1 METPILDLVEGKIPI
16 KDLEEGLD
24 LILINNSNSNLEDFS
39 IDLSKDFNRDLNKDF
54 NRDLNKDFN
63 KDLNR
68 DSNKRDPLLAN
79 KDLGLDSK
87 DQDPILVNKV
97 QVLEVQDL
105 ISDSKDSNKGLN
117 FLSNMPK
124 IIDMAARHYLQ
135 VLHHRPKRQHQLR
148 IYLHLPCLPEL
159 LEHLQLKKFLHHL
172 HLPSL
177 QEVHLQP
184 LHL

>member
-1 METPILDLVEGKIPI
+1 MSKYNICTVIIQFLLYDSSPILDLVEGQIPI

-24 LILINNSNSNLEDFS
+24 LILSNNSNLEDFR

-54 NRDLNKDFN
+54 NKDLNKGSN

-124 IIDMAARHYLQ
+124 IIDM
-135 VLHHRPKRQHQLR
+135 VKV
-148 IYLHLPCLPEL
+148 
-159 LEHLQLKKFLHHL
+159 K
-172 HLPSL
+172 
-177 QEVHLQP
+177 VGD
-184 LHL
+184 

>member
-1 METPILDLVEGKIPI
+1 MIQFLLYDSSPILDLVEGKIPI
-16 KDLEEGLD
+16 KDLEGQGLD
-24 LILINNSNSNLEDFS
+24 LILSNNSNLEDFS

-54 NRDLNKDFN
+54 NSDLNKDFN

-117 FLSNMPK
+117 FLSKMPK
-124 IIDMAARHYLQ
+124 VIDM
-135 VLHHRPKRQHQLR
+135 VT
-148 IYLHLPCLPEL
+148 E
-159 LEHLQLKKFLHHL
+159 FT
-172 HLPSL
+172 
-177 QEVHLQP
+177 
-184 LHL
+184 

>member
-1 METPILDLVEGKIPI
+1 MSKYNDCTLIIQFLLFDSSPTLDLVEGKIPI

-24 LILINNSNSNLEDFS
+24 LILSNNSNLEDFS

-54 NRDLNKDFN
+54 NSDLNKDFN

-87 DQDPILVNKV
+87 DQDLILVNKV

-124 IIDMAARHYLQ
+124 IIDMVTEFTLNYASFKSLMKRRHFIINGLN
-135 VLHHRPKRQHQLR
+135 
-148 IYLHLPCLPEL
+148 
-159 LEHLQLKKFLHHL
+159 
-172 HLPSL
+172 
-177 QEVHLQP
+177 
-184 LHL
+184 

>member
-1 METPILDLVEGKIPI
+1 
-16 KDLEEGLD
+16 LEEGLD
-24 LILINNSNSNLEDFS
+24 LILSNNSNSNLEDLS

-63 KDLNR
+63 KDLNKGSNKDLNR

-79 KDLGLDSK
+79 KDLGL
-87 DQDPILVNKV
+87 
-97 QVLEVQDL
+97 
-105 ISDSKDSNKGLN
+105 DSKDSNKGLN

-124 IIDMAARHYLQ
+124 IIDMAARRYLQ
-135 VLHHRPKRQHQLR
+135 VLHHRPKRQLQLR

-177 QEVHLQP
+177 QKLHLQP
-184 LHL
+184 LHLQSLPDQENLQLK

>member
-1 METPILDLVEGKIPI
+1 VEGKIPI

-24 LILINNSNSNLEDFS
+24 LILSNNSNLEDFR

-54 NRDLNKDFN
+54 SKDLNKDFNKDLGKGSN

-87 DQDPILVNKV
+87 DQDQILINKV

-124 IIDMAARHYLQ
+124 IIDM
-135 VLHHRPKRQHQLR
+135 VSN
-148 IYLHLPCLPEL
+148 II
-159 LEHLQLKKFLHHL
+159 
-172 HLPSL
+172 
-177 QEVHLQP
+177 
-184 LHL
+184 

>member
-1 METPILDLVEGKIPI
+1 MYDSSPILDLVEGKIPI

-24 LILINNSNSNLEDFS
+24 LILSNNSNLEDFR
-39 IDLSKDFNRDLNKDF
+39 IDLSKDFNSDLNKDF
-54 NRDLNKDFN
+54 SKDLSKDFNKDLNKGSN

-97 QVLEVQDL
+97 QVLEDL

-124 IIDMAARHYLQ
+124 IINM
-135 VLHHRPKRQHQLR
+135 VNNI
-148 IYLHLPCLPEL
+148 IYFKLYH
-159 LEHLQLKKFLHHL
+159 F
-172 HLPSL
+172 
-177 QEVHLQP
+177 
-184 LHL
+184 